1 MLNQFLDRH
10 CHSPFVDKGRTVTPV
25 RPSNPASPFHAS
37 PLAHDVKEAAYWVEE
52 LAWYKQQYDQLVI
65 TYNAL
70 AHVTDLS
77 SAAYAVGGLT
87 RNFMPEANAIPQLM
101 SDAAGLWGTAG
112 SFQSYDLYYQSHV
125 LDKWGTE
132 MDRRQVV
139 TSNAKA
145 MAE

>member
-1 MLNQFLDRH
+1 MRKFAI
-10 CHSPFVDKGRTVTPV
+10 STVALIALSTP
-25 RPSNPASPFHAS
+25 AHAS
-37 PLAHDVKEAAYWVEE
+37 GVVYDPVQDIQGVQELINQAKQLAHDAKEAAHWVEE
-52 LAWYKQQYDQLVI
+52 LAWYKQQYDQLVS

-125 LDKWGTE
+125 
-132 MDRRQVV
+132 
-139 TSNAKA
+139 
-145 MAE
+145 